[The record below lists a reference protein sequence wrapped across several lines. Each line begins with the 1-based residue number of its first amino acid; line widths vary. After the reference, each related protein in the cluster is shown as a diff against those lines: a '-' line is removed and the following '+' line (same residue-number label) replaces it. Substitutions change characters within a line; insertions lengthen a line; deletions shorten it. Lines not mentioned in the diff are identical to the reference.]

1 MILLCIETATQIC
14 SVSLS
19 RGNQVIGILESEE
32 KNAHSRVLHVM
43 IDRLFRENGIT
54 VNDVDAIVVSKGPGS
69 YTGLRIGVS
78 TAKGL
83 CYAADKPLIAINTLE
98 AMAHGMRVKL
108 AKESIKTNHQ
118 PLFIPMIDA
127 RRMEVFTAIFDADLK
142 ETSPT
147 TAQIISEE
155 SFSDYR
161 NNYHLILGGDGADK
175 CKTYLLH
182 ENITYLDDFKASA
195 SYMVAP
201 ALDAFKAGH
210 FENVAYFEPFYLK
223 DFIAGK
229 PRVKGLD

>member
-1 MILLCIETATQIC
+1 MVLLCIETATQVC

-19 RGNQVIGILESEE
+19 RNDEVLGILESEE
-32 KNAHSRVLHVM
+32 KNAHSRILHVL
-43 IDRLFRENGIT
+43 IDQLFKENNLS

-83 CYAADKPLIAINTLE
+83 CYAVNKPLIAINTLE
-98 AMAHGMRVKL
+98 AMAYGMRDKVQE
-108 AKESIKTNHQ
+108 ESLDTNHP

-127 RRMEVFTAIFDADLK
+127 RRMEVFSAIFDNDIK
-142 ETSPT
+142 EVLPTS
-147 TAQIISEE
+147 AQIISEE
-155 SFSDYR
+155 SFSDYKIT
-161 NNYHLILGGDGADK
+161 NHLILGGDGADK
-175 CKTYLLH
+175 CKAYLRH
-182 ENITYLDDFKASA
+182 ENITYLDDFQASA
-195 SYMVAP
+195 SYMIKP
-201 ALDAFKAGH
+201 ALDAFSAGN